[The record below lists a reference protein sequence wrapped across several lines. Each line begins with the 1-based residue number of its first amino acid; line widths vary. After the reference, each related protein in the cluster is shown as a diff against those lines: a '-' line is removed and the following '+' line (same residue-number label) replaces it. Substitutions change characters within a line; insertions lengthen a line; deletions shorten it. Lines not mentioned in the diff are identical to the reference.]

1 MVVQLYLVDFGV
13 PSTFCL
19 SLLIFFY
26 LLIVIFFE
34 KEDKVPTSRSTKPI
48 HTII

>member
-19 SLLIFFY
+19 SLLIF
-26 LLIVIFFE
+26 LSTNCHFFE
-34 KEDKVPTSRSTKPI
+34 TEDKVPTSRSTKPI